1 MRFAFF
7 TAAAVVATI
16 AHLTE
21 AVKIS
26 EAEYSDYDNFSQID
40 ALQGPLGKIEPP
52 MTVSTKNEKFDFNGM
67 KIGGDDKEG
76 AQNLKTK
83 LEQQFGPSCGCKE
96 KGTGPSPDVAAA
108 MAPQAP
114 AGTPAGDAQEKM
126 KRDKS
131 KIEGEKKAADDDV
144 EREKNKAKDV
154 IKKQEDAAKGE
165 KEKEDKKNEDKKK
178 EAEEE

>member
-26 EAEYSDYDNFSQID
+26 EAEFSDYDNFSQID
-40 ALQGPLGKIEPP
+40 TLQGPLGKIEPP

-67 KIGGDDKEG
+67 KIGGDDKDG
-76 AQNLKTK
+76 AANLKTL
-83 LEQQFGPSCGCKE
+83 LEKQFGPSCGCKE
-96 KGTGPSPDVAAA
+96 KGPGTSADVAAA

-126 KRDKS
+126 KRDKA
-131 KIEGEKKAADDDV
+131 KVEGEKKAADDEV